1 MRKECLFKFSGTK
14 SSVVGLIVT
23 SNEEFDFF
31 TGWEDSDSKE
41 AVSEVSDADESS
53 VITIKN
59 FKGVSEVK
67 IALKGQS
74 GLVGLEF
81 TLVVD
86 HFTEAV
92 DKLVFFV
99 QMKERLSARGKSWVR
114 R

>member
-1 MRKECLFKFSGTK
+1 M
-14 SSVVGLIVT
+14 GLIVT

-31 TGWEDSDSKE
+31 TGWEDSDSRE

-74 GLVGLEF
+74 SLVRLEF

-86 HFTEAV
+86 HFTEAI

-114 R
+114 RGVSVRRGRAFSQG